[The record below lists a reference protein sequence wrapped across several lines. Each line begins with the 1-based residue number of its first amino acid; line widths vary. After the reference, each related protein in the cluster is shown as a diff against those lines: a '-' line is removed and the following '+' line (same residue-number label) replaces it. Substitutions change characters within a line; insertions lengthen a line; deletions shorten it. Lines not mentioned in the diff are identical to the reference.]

1 MVLRPKN
8 VSMDLLGIFGISVS
22 FAGCCCFSFYGR
34 GMALSGAG
42 EKAKR
47 KPLPL
52 GEVAPKVTERAR
64 MLPEIHRHSDS
75 IALTKSL
82 LIAAQRL

>member
-1 MVLRPKN
+1 MGKEAEP
-8 VSMDLLGIFGISVS
+8 
-22 FAGCCCFSFYGR
+22 YG
-34 GMALSGAG
+34 M
-42 EKAKR
+42 R

-52 GEVAPKVTERAR
+52 GEVAAKQTERAR
-64 MLPEIHRHSDS
+64 MLPEIRRHNDS